1 MSEFSD
7 RVKAQMDQF
16 NSSVE
21 QFLNASRGLY
31 VKIKEES
38 NKQFDELVKAG
49 EAQLQAEESFLEQ
62 LKKDIATPFE
72 DVKSTLDQLKNA
84 SVGLVVK
91 ARKGGENYFDELVE
105 LGNSKVEEVTGAAK
119 EAAAEVKKEVTKKV
133 KAVKKTEEAEADE

>member
-7 RVKAQMDQF
+7 RVKTQMEQF

-21 QFLNASRGLY
+21 QFINASRGLY

-62 LKKDIATPFE
+62 LKKDIVTPFE

-91 ARKGGENYFDELVE
+91 ARNSGESYFDELVE
-105 LGNSKVEEVTGAAK
+105 LGNSKVQEVTEAAK
-119 EAAAEVKKEVTKKV
+119 EAAAEVKKEVSKKV

>member
-7 RVKAQMDQF
+7 RVKTQMDQF

-21 QFLNASRGLY
+21 QFINASRGLY

-49 EAQLQAEESFLEQ
+49 EAQLQAEESFLDQ
-62 LKKDIATPFE
+62 LKKDIVTPFE

-91 ARKGGENYFDELVE
+91 ARNSGESYFDELVE
-105 LGNSKVEEVTGAAK
+105 LGNSKVEEVTAAAK
-119 EAAAEVKKEVTKKV
+119 EATAEIKKEVTKKV
-133 KAVKKTEEAEADE
+133 KAAKKTEEAEADE

>member
-21 QFLNASRGLY
+21 QFINASRGLY

-49 EAQLQAEESFLEQ
+49 EAQLQAEESFLDQ
-62 LKKDIATPFE
+62 LKKDIVTPFE

-91 ARKGGENYFDELVE
+91 ARNSGESYFDELVE

-133 KAVKKTEEAEADE
+133 KPAKKTEEAEADE

>member
-38 NKQFDELVKAG
+38 NKQVDELVKAG

>member
-7 RVKAQMDQF
+7 RVKAQVDQF

-21 QFLNASRGLY
+21 QFINASRGLY

-49 EAQLQAEESFLEQ
+49 EAQLQAEESFLDQ
-62 LKKDIATPFE
+62 LKKDIVTPFE

-91 ARKGGENYFDELVE
+91 ARSSGETYFDELVE
-105 LGNSKVEEVTGAAK
+105 LGNSKVGEVTGAAK
-119 EAAAEVKKEVTKKV
+119 QAASDVKKEVTKKV
-133 KAVKKTEEAEADE
+133 KAVKKIEEAEADE

>member
-21 QFLNASRGLY
+21 QFINASRGLY

-49 EAQLQAEESFLEQ
+49 EAQLQAEESFLDQ
-62 LKKDIATPFE
+62 LKKDIVTPFE

-91 ARKGGENYFDELVE
+91 ARNSGESYFDELVE
-105 LGNSKVEEVTGAAK
+105 LGNSKVEEVTAAAK
-119 EAAAEVKKEVTKKV
+119 EATAEIKKEVTKKV
-133 KAVKKTEEAEADE
+133 KAAKKTEEAEADE

>member
-21 QFLNASRGLY
+21 QFINASRGLY

-49 EAQLQAEESFLEQ
+49 EAQLQAEESFLDQ
-62 LKKDIATPFE
+62 LKKDIVTPFE

-91 ARKGGENYFDELVE
+91 ARNNGETYFDELVE
-105 LGNSKVEEVTGAAK
+105 LGNSKVGEVAGAAK
-119 EAAAEVKKEVTKKV
+119 QAASDVKKEVTKKV
-133 KAVKKTEEAEADE
+133 KAVKKIEEAEADE

>member
-21 QFLNASRGLY
+21 QFFNASRGLY

-62 LKKDIATPFE
+62 LKKDIVTPFE

-91 ARKGGENYFDELVE
+91 ARNSGESYFDELVE
-105 LGNSKVEEVTGAAK
+105 LGNSKVEEVTEAAK

>member
-62 LKKDIATPFE
+62 LKKDLATPFE

>member
-7 RVKAQMDQF
+7 RVKTQMDQF

-21 QFLNASRGLY
+21 QFINASRGLY

-62 LKKDIATPFE
+62 LKKDIVTPFE

-91 ARKGGENYFDELVE
+91 ARNSGESYFDELVE
-105 LGNSKVEEVTGAAK
+105 LGNSKVQEVTEAAK
-119 EAAAEVKKEVTKKV
+119 EAAAEVKKEVSKKV

>member
-21 QFLNASRGLY
+21 QFINASRGLY

-62 LKKDIATPFE
+62 LKKDIVTPFE

-91 ARKGGENYFDELVE
+91 ARNSGESYFDELVE
-105 LGNSKVEEVTGAAK
+105 LGNSKVQEVTEAAK
-119 EAAAEVKKEVTKKV
+119 EAAAEVKKEVSKKV